1 MGKIFRNPH
10 TKLQIRLLD
19 WGTTVDIV
27 HHDLVALP
35 KEFISLPFYSRL
47 AVLGG
52 IQYVAT
58 KISHYVLDGT

>member
-52 IQYVAT
+52 IQ
-58 KISHYVLDGT
+58 